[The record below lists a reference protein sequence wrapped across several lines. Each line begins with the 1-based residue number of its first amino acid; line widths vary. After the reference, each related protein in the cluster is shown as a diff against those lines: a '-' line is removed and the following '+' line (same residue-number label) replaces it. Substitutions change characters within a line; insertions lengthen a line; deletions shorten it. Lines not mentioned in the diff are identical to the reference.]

1 MATIV
6 IPVPIDQPSFR
17 QVVPLDGLNYIL
29 DLRWS
34 ERANGWFLDLFDDAE
49 DPIRTGIRLVANWN
63 LLRLI
68 ADERVPRGVLM
79 ALASGGDADPTFE
92 TLGTEVSLV
101 YVEPSGE

>member
-1 MATIV
+1 MATV
-6 IPVPIDQPSFR
+6 ILSVAVEEASSR
-17 QVVPLDGLNYIL
+17 QTVALDGVNYIL

-34 ERANGWFLDLFDDAE
+34 ERANGWFLDLYDDAE
-49 DPIRTGIRLVANWN
+49 DPIRQGIRLVADWP

-68 ADERVPRGVLM
+68 ADERAPRGNLM

-101 YVEPSGE
+101 YVEPDDG